1 MEFTPRNGRPARPLN
16 TVPPSA
22 HQPVHPAAHTG
33 RRKHIDWA
41 ARTVRLEL
49 FIIIVGSALILAAL
63 SLWLATGNF
72 KNNES
77 RQLNID
83 RYQAVFLTNN
93 QVYFGKIASFD
104 SKSVVLTDVFYIETP
119 NQGQNTTSQAN
130 TNYTLRKLGV
140 NELHAPE
147 DKMVIN
153 REQVIFWENLK
164 DSSQVVTRIKEY
176 KRNPD
181 AAQQGGSTNPIPT
194 NTPETPSGTEE
205 QNNTNP

>member
-1 MEFTPRNGRPARPLN
+1 MEFISRDSGRSTRPLN
-16 TVPPSA
+16 TGAPAP
-22 HQPVHPAAHTG
+22 HQPVHPPAHTG

-77 RQLNID
+77 RQLNTG

-93 QVYFGKIASFD
+93 QVYFGKITNFD
-104 SKSVVLTDVFYIETP
+104 SKNVVLTDVFYIETP
-119 NQGQNTTSQAN
+119 NQSQGNTSQAN
-130 TNYTLRKLGV
+130 ANYNLRKLGV

-147 DKMVIN
+147 DKMVIS

-164 DSSQVVTRIKEY
+164 DNSQVVTKIQEY

-181 AAQQGGSTNPIPT
+181 AAQ
-194 NTPETPSGTEE
+194 PSGTTDQTPPNPAPTQPD
-205 QNNTNP
+205 QNTTP

>member
-1 MEFTPRNGRPARPLN
+1 MEFLSRSGDRRAPRPLN
-16 TVPPSA
+16 ASGPAGHPP
-22 HQPVHPAAHTG
+22 VHTG

-72 KNNES
+72 KSAESAQVNNS
-77 RQLNID
+77 

-93 QVYFGKIASFD
+93 QVYFGKITNFD
-104 SKSVVLTDVFYIETP
+104 SKTVILSDVFYIETP
-119 NQGQNTTSQAN
+119 NQEQSNTSAAN
-130 TNYTLRKLGV
+130 SNYTLRKLGV

-147 DKMVIN
+147 DKMIIS

-164 DSSQVVTRIKEY
+164 DTSQVVTKIKEY
-176 KRNPD
+176 KNNPS
-181 AAQQGGSTNPIPT
+181 AGQQGDTTNPAQPSNGT
-194 NTPETPSGTEE
+194 QTPSNSTP
-205 QNNTNP
+205 NDANP